1 MKLWQKIYLVL
12 IVIFLITFNIVGFA
26 IIQKNYNKNI
36 SKEIQNSLKQHDS
49 IAYAIDMN
57 FKVFND
63 YAYVIDYIKKETMK
77 NDIKIEF
84 LTEDN
89 DILFSNLGFETYS
102 KREELKSLTLYKKIY
117 ILRNVQNKEYIF
129 VSSLIN
135 VNDKNF
141 KFSYIKN
148 IDYIYN
154 DKNDD
159 YNFLLKF
166 EVYILLIFAVIIY
179 FISRKITSP
188 IDSIIESTQNISSGN
203 YDKRLDIKSLDELG
217 ILSTNFNVMAD
228 KIEEK
233 ITELQS
239 INDEKQRFI
248 DNLTHEIKTPLTS
261 IIGYSDLLL
270 TTKVDGKIQYESLR
284 YINSEGKRLQELSGK
299 MMALIRINRYD
310 FDLKNEKII
319 EILEYV
325 KNSLKIKLNEKHINL
340 IIKGS
345 DFDLYI
351 EKDLMIVMITNLV
364 DNAIKVCDYN
374 SNIYLNVYIKDKKKI
389 IEVKDTGIGISNEH
403 INKIMEPFYMV
414 DKSRSRKNNGAGI
427 GLSICKKIA
436 DIHNADIEIESEI
449 NKGTTIR
456 IIFK

>member
-12 IVIFLITFNIVGFA
+12 IVLFLITFNIVGFA
-26 IIQKNYNKNI
+26 IIQKNYNESI
-36 SKEIQNSLKQHDS
+36 DKEIQNSLKQHDS

-57 FKVFND
+57 FNLFND
-63 YAYVIDYIKKETMK
+63 YAYVIDYIKKETIK

-84 LTEDN
+84 LTKDN
-89 DILFSNLGFETYS
+89 DILFSNLGFDIS
-102 KREELKSLTLYKKIY
+102 SQREELKSLTLYKKNY
-117 ILRNVQNKEYIF
+117 ILRRVEEREYIF

-141 KFSYIKN
+141 KFSYVKN

-154 DKNDD
+154 EKNDD

-166 EVYILLIFAVIIY
+166 EIYILLIFAIIIY

-217 ILSTNFNVMAD
+217 ILSSNFNVMAD

-233 ITELQS
+233 ILELQN

-261 IIGYSDLLL
+261 IIGYSNLLL
-270 TTKVDGKIQYESLR
+270 TTKVDEKIQYESLK
-284 YINSEGKRLQELSGK
+284 YINSEGKRLQELSSK
-299 MMALIRINRYD
+299 MMNLICLNAD
-310 FDLKNEKII
+310 NFEMKNENIM
-319 EILEYV
+319 EILKYIKE
-325 KNSLKIKLNEKHINL
+325 SFRIKLNEKNINL
-340 IIKGS
+340 IINGK
-345 DFDLYI
+345 DCNLYI
-351 EKDLMIVMITNLV
+351 EKDLMTIMISNLV
-364 DNAIKVCDYN
+364 DNAIKASCNN
-374 SNIYLNVYIKDKKKI
+374 SNIYLNSYKENLNTI
-389 IEVKDTGIGISNEH
+389 IELRDTGIGISKEH
-403 INKIMEPFYMV
+403 IDKIIEPFYMV

-456 IIFK
+456 VIFK